1 MDFCWILPLSTL
13 GTERVNDLNA
23 HSVVCF
29 LGILGYKI
37 HFDSNGDA
45 EFNLTLLDMQLV
57 GMQVF
62 FQFFVTRKA

>member
-1 MDFCWILPLSTL
+1 MDFCWILPLSIL
-13 GTERVNDLNA
+13 GTERVNG
-23 HSVVCF
+23 SVVCF

-62 FQFFVTRKA
+62 FQFFVPRRA

>member
-1 MDFCWILPLSTL
+1 MVQLF
-13 GTERVNDLNA
+13 V
-23 HSVVCF
+23 F

-62 FQFFVTRKA
+62 FQFFVPHKA

>member
-13 GTERVNDLNA
+13 GTERVNG
-23 HSVVCF
+23 SVVCF

-62 FQFFVTRKA
+62 FQFFVPRKA